1 MTASDQGTLNG
12 HAPRIAV
19 IDSDRRVQQS
29 LAEVLRVA
37 GVDVVGT
44 AGDVRSALELVGEA
58 RPTVVLL
65 DPRLPDL
72 DAGMALLSSVSRG
85 WPSVR
90 VVLMGWADHGEGS
103 LPDDLSFVSK
113 SAPSE
118 EFVAAAMAACDC

>member
-1 MTASDQGTLNG
+1 MTASDQGTLND

-44 AGDVRSALELVGEA
+44 AGDVRSALELISVEE
-58 RPTVVLL
+58 PTVVLL

-90 VVLMGWADHGEGS
+90 VVLMGWADPGEAQ
-103 LPDDLSFVSK
+103 LRDDVSFVSK

-118 EFVAAAMAACDC
+118 DFVSAALAACNC

>member
-12 HAPRIAV
+12 HAPRVAV
-19 IDSDRRVQQS
+19 VDSDRRVQQS

-37 GVDVVGT
+37 GVDVIGT
-44 AGDVRSALELVGEA
+44 AGDMRSALELISNE
-58 RPTVVLL
+58 RPSVVLL

-72 DAGMALLSSVSRG
+72 DAGMALLASIARG
-85 WPSVR
+85 WPTVR
-90 VVLMGWADHGEGS
+90 VVLMGWADPGEAR

-118 EFVAAAMAACDC
+118 EFVSAALAACDC

>member
-1 MTASDQGTLNG
+1 MTASDQGTPDG

-44 AGDVRSALELVGEA
+44 AGDVRSALELISVE

-90 VVLMGWADHGEGS
+90 VVLMGWADPGEAS
-103 LPDDLSFVSK
+103 LPDGLSFVSK

-118 EFVAAAMAACDC
+118 EFVSAAMAACDC

>member
-12 HAPRIAV
+12 HAPRVAV
-19 IDSDRRVQQS
+19 VDSDRRVQQS

-37 GVDVVGT
+37 GVDVIGT
-44 AGDVRSALELVGEA
+44 AGDVRAALELISKE
-58 RPTVVLL
+58 RPSVVLL

-72 DAGMALLSSVSRG
+72 DAGMALLASVSRG

-90 VVLMGWADHGEGS
+90 VVLMGWAAPGEAR

-113 SAPSE
+113 SASSE
-118 EFVAAAMAACDC
+118 EFVSAALAACHC

>member
-12 HAPRIAV
+12 HAPRVAV
-19 IDSDRRVQQS
+19 VDSDRRVQQS

-37 GVDVVGT
+37 GVDVIGT
-44 AGDVRSALELVGEA
+44 AGDVRSALELIGAE

-90 VVLMGWADHGEGS
+90 VVLMGWADPAEARMPH
-103 LPDDLSFVSK
+103 DLSFVSK

-118 EFVAAAMAACDC
+118 EFVSAALAACDC